1 MSERRDHTP
10 SVVERTRP
18 VKSGAPVVAAHF
30 LRETAAF
37 VLGEG
42 AIVLVPRAGEARN
55 VSVHDGAIL
64 ATAAD
69 AKRILTGGD
78 DGKVV
83 ATDAEGES
91 TILAA
96 DAKQRWIDHV
106 AVGPPA
112 ALASAAGP
120 GTGVRHA

>member
-1 MSERRDHTP
+1 MTDSRANTP

-18 VKSGAPVVAAHF
+18 VKTGAPVVAAHF
-30 LRETAAF
+30 LRETAAS

-42 AIVLVPRAGEARN
+42 AIGLVPRAGEARN

-64 ATAAD
+64 ASAAD
-69 AKRILTGGD
+69 AKRIVTGGD

-91 TILAA
+91 ASVA
-96 DAKQRWIDHV
+96 GHDKKPWIED
-106 AVGPPA
+106 
-112 ALASAAGP
+112 
-120 GTGVRHA
+120 

>member
-1 MSERRDHTP
+1 MTDSRANTP

-18 VKSGAPVVAAHF
+18 VKTGAPVVAAHF

-42 AIVLVPRAGEARN
+42 AIALVPRAGEVRN

-64 ATAAD
+64 ASAAD
-69 AKRILTGGD
+69 AKRIVSGGD

-96 DAKQRWIDHV
+96 DSKQRWIDH
-106 AVGPPA
+106 G
-112 ALASAAGP
+112 ALGDAGGLARP
-120 GTGVRHA
+120 GW